1 MDKLM
6 NILINNLTPFNILI
20 ESIPAGG
27 LPKNVSDLLNIS
39 NLSKHKGSK
48 VELSWK
54 FKYQVKI
61 IGYHSRF
68 LFQSHPLF

>member
-39 NLSKHKGSK
+39 TYQSIKEVKWNLVRS
-48 VELSWK
+48 LN
-54 FKYQVKI
+54 I
-61 IGYHSRF
+61 M
-68 LFQSHPLF
+68 